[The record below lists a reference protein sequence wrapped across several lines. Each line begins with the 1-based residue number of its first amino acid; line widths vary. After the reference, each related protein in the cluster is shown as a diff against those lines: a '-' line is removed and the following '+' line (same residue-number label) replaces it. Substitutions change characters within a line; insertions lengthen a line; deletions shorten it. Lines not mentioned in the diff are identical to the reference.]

1 MLQKDYPKEL
11 NTVEEI
17 LELDRKVKEETR
29 RMLTLN
35 WKINSFTT
43 KIYSI
48 QIW

>member
-35 WKINSFTT
+35 WKINSL
-43 KIYSI
+43 KGKNML
-48 QIW
+48 

>member
-35 WKINSFTT
+35 
-43 KIYSI
+43 
-48 QIW
+48 